1 MQLRM
6 LIQHA
11 DDRAQEASGE
21 RGWSRSTSR
30 CRRWAV
36 STGGTINWLI
46 KSAVRALHQSMWP
59 RFSLIAQAEA
69 TS

>member
-1 MQLRM
+1 M

-21 RGWSRSTSR
+21 GGWSRSTRR
-30 CRRWAV
+30 CRRWRVPA
-36 STGGTINWLI
+36 GGTINWLT
-46 KSAVRALHQSMWP
+46 KSAVPALHQSMWP
-59 RFSLIAQAEA
+59 RFSLIALAEA